1 MFGTR
6 LKYFSVIWLKK
17 KTLLGAGKH
26 HGLPLVNIHS
36 LYSFYVPM
44 VHNQSCSYQMFGLPL
59 HIQLVYILH
68 ERVNVR
74 WSTPQ
79 FDGRV
84 TLLLNPYLMV
94 KQCFKLVRLQ
104 CIYMYSFVY
113 LYIYIYV
120 LWWLLCP
127 VLWIEMD
134 GKHGWKSTI
143 NGGLNWKINY
153 MNYKST
159 INQW

>member
-1 MFGTR
+1 MLLWTKSLKLVMFGTR

-120 LWWLLCP
+120 L
-127 VLWIEMD
+127 
-134 GKHGWKSTI
+134 
-143 NGGLNWKINY
+143 
-153 MNYKST
+153 
-159 INQW
+159 